1 MSIKIIHTHSLPW
14 QEVTAENF
22 SYGRKQLG
30 VPAGGEMLGA
40 SLYKL
45 MPNAKAF
52 PYHFH
57 YANEEAIFVLEGE
70 GTLRVANEKAK
81 VIQGDY
87 IAIPKGRENP
97 HQMINTS
104 DKPLIYLCFST
115 MIAPDVMEYPDSKKV
130 GIMAGSA
137 PGGDKAK
144 QLLKAFYKKDQ
155 QVEYYEGE

>member
-1 MSIKIIHTHSLPW
+1 MSLKIIHTNSLQW

-22 SYGRKQLG
+22 SYNRKQLG

-57 YANEEAIFVLEGE
+57 YANEEAIFVIEGE
-70 GTLRVANEKAK
+70 GTLRVSNENLK
-81 VIQGDY
+81 IMQGDY
-87 IAIPKGRENP
+87 IAIPKGPENP
-97 HQMINTS
+97 HQIINTS
-104 DKPLIYLCFST
+104 EKLLIYLSFST
-115 MIAPDVMEYPDSKKV
+115 MISPDVMEYPDSKKV

-137 PGGDKAK
+137 PGGDKSK

-155 QVEYYEGE
+155 HVEYYEGE